1 MSRHETTKACALIL
15 SCCSNSISTVQ
26 ERNETGGNMIREDQK
41 YFEGL
46 ALLQPQ
52 LVKFLRGSEH
62 ISSSCSKSRLIRP
75 RTPCTFM
82 NFFSSFLLNSSSTK
96 TTRSSGFRFDFNF
109 NALLIFIVER
119 LWVQHIHSQRLVISL
134 VQFPLLKES
143 TERMRQVRKK
153 QTATVADSYYSP

>member
-15 SCCSNSISTVQ
+15 SCCSNYSISTVQ

-41 YFEGL
+41 YFGGL

-62 ISSSCSKSRLIRP
+62 FSSSCSKSLLIRP

-119 LWVQHIHSQRLVISL
+119 LMGPTHTFIKACYFSCTV
-134 VQFPLLKES
+134 S
-143 TERMRQVRKK
+143 TFERINRKNEAGK
-153 QTATVADSYYSP
+153 KKADSHCS

>member
-15 SCCSNSISTVQ
+15 SCCSNSISTVE
-26 ERNETGGNMIREDQK
+26 ERNETGGNIYDQGRLEI
-41 YFEGL
+41 FWRTCSIFCNPS
-46 ALLQPQ
+46 LL
-52 LVKFLRGSEH
+52 
-62 ISSSCSKSRLIRP
+62 SSSEDPNTFRLVAASLLIRP

-119 LWVQHIHSQRLVISL
+119 IMGPTHTFIKACYFSCTV
-134 VQFPLLKES
+134 S
-143 TERMRQVRKK
+143 TFERINRKNEAAK
-153 QTATVADSYYSP
+153 KKADSRYS